1 MNRMA
6 LVTVVLV
13 TSLLLGMVNLW
24 GGAQQSADLVITD
37 FQMNPAFP
45 KPGQE
50 VRFALTVT
58 NQGIAPVTE
67 TFVVQFF
74 AGRRIIS
81 SRFLS
86 SGLAAG
92 QSEKIEATWDA
103 EAGEFRI
110 RILVDAFNK
119 IFESNKEN
127 NSLIRVINITDSEPT
142 QSDLVIKSLELQPA
156 NARPGETA
164 KILASVLNKG
174 TGPAP
179 ALDIAFESDGK
190 TVGTQKLEALAAG
203 QELIVS
209 QDWTVEIGERIL
221 RAKAD
226 PSAKII
232 ETDEAN
238 NALAKTLDFGPTPAS
253 CAQQVFLEFEDPS
266 LVQLEDQTG
275 LARDTV
281 LHYFIPLIKRTLE
294 KDFDGINVR
303 FFYNRP
309 GGAYTTIFFD
319 SENRPGILGLAPL
332 DRGNFN
338 KRDTAIVFIG
348 SFVARDGLRN
358 TAITSAPVMIG
369 KVASHELGH
378 ALGLG
383 HNAQGGIMNAEAEL
397 NPQSVEFEAFRP
409 EDLDYLRR
417 VLPLNC

>member
-1 MNRMA
+1 MA
-6 LVTVVLV
+6 LVGVVLV
-13 TSLLLGMVNLW
+13 TSFLLGWVNFF
-24 GGAQQSADLVITD
+24 GGAQQSADLAISD
-37 FQMNPAFP
+37 FQMNPVFP

-50 VRFALTVT
+50 VRFTITVT
-58 NQGIAPVTE
+58 NQGAGAVND

-74 AGRRIIS
+74 AGRRIVS
-81 SRFLS
+81 SRFVS
-86 SGLAAG
+86 SGLASG

-110 RILVDAFNK
+110 RVVVDAFNK

-127 NSLIRVINITDSEPT
+127 NSLIRVINVADSEPT
-142 QSDLVIKSLELQPA
+142 QSDLTIKSLELQPA
-156 NARPGETA
+156 NARPGEVA
-164 KILASVLNKG
+164 KIVANILNKG

-179 ALDIAFESDGK
+179 ALEIVFEADGK

-209 QDWTVEIGERIL
+209 QDWTVDIGERIL

-226 PSAKII
+226 PGAKII
-232 ETDEAN
+232 ELDETN
-238 NALAKTLDFGPTPAS
+238 NSLAKTIDSGPPPVS
-253 CAQQVFLEFEDPS
+253 CAQQVFLEFEDAS
-266 LVQLEDQTG
+266 LLQLEDQTG
-275 LARDTV
+275 LAHDAI
-281 LHYFIPLIKRTLE
+281 LSYFIPLIKRTLE

-303 FFYNRP
+303 FFYSRP
-309 GGAYTTIFFD
+309 SGPYTTILFD
-319 SENRPGILGLAPL
+319 ADNRPGILGLAPL

-338 KRDTAIVFIG
+338 KRDTAFVFIG

-358 TAITSAPVMIG
+358 VALTSAPVMIG

-397 NPQSVEFEAFRP
+397 NPQSVEFESFRP
-409 EDLDYLRR
+409 EDLAYLRSI
-417 VLPLNC
+417 LPLNC